1 MRKYIW
7 LLYTGL
13 AFTISGILAHVLSVE
28 SPLPGILIS
37 IGGVIKIVFLTLTL
51 RQAKV
56 RPGYEMLFLLFGLG
70 FIILGA
76 QLRNNEAPLALAITA
91 TIFGASMK
99 VLFLLVIIKKLRTA
113 RVKSRQNN

>member
-13 AFTISGILAHVLSVE
+13 ALIFSGILAQTLSLD
-28 SPLPGILIS
+28 SMLPGILIS
-37 IGGVIKIVFLTLTL
+37 IGGLTKIIFITLTL
-51 RQAKV
+51 RQAKI

-76 QLRNNEAPLALAITA
+76 RLRTNDVPMVFAITA
-91 TIFGASMK
+91 TVMGAFLK
-99 VLFLLVIIKKLRTA
+99 LLFLFVIIKKLRTA
-113 RVKSRQNN
+113 HIKNRLHN

>member
-13 AFTISGILAHVLSVE
+13 AFIFSGILAQIFSLG

-37 IGGVIKIVFLTLTL
+37 IGGIIKIIFLTLTF
-51 RQAKV
+51 RQMKV
-56 RPGYEMLFLLFGLG
+56 RPGYEMVFLLFGLG

-76 QLRNNEAPLALAITA
+76 QLRNNDAPLALALAA
-91 TIFGASMK
+91 TVIGASLK
-99 VLFLLVIIKKLRTA
+99 LLFLFVIIRKLRIA
-113 RVKSRQNN
+113 RIRSRQNG

>member
-13 AFTISGILAHVLSVE
+13 AFTISGILAQILSVH
-28 SPLPGILIS
+28 SPFPGILVS
-37 IGGVIKIVFLTLTL
+37 VGGVTKIIFLTLTL

-56 RPGYEMLFLLFGLG
+56 RPGFEMLFLLFGLG

-76 QLRNNEAPLALAITA
+76 QLRSNDLPLALALTA
-91 TIFGASMK
+91 TIVGASLK
-99 VLFLLVIIKKLRTA
+99 LLFLFVIIRKLRTA
-113 RVKSRQNN
+113 RIKSRSNN

>member
-7 LLYTGL
+7 LLYIGL
-13 AFTISGILAHVLSVE
+13 AFVFSGILAHILSVD
-28 SPLPGILIS
+28 SPIPGLLIS
-37 IGGVIKIVFLTLTL
+37 IGGVVKIIFLALTL

-76 QLRNNEAPLALAITA
+76 QLRNNDVPLAFALTA
-91 TIFGASMK
+91 TIIGASLKLMF
-99 VLFLLVIIKKLRTA
+99 LFVIIRKLRTA
-113 RVKSRQNN
+113 RIRNRLNN

>member
-13 AFTISGILAHVLSVE
+13 AFILSGVLVQVLME
-28 SPLPGILIS
+28 GSPLPGILIS
-37 IGGVIKIVFLTLTL
+37 IGGIIKIIFLTLIL

-76 QLRNNEAPLALAITA
+76 QLRTNEAPLALALTA
-91 TIFGASMK
+91 TIIGASLK
-99 VLFLLVIIKKLRTA
+99 LLFLFAVIRKLKTA
-113 RVKSRQNN
+113 RIKNRINN

>member
-13 AFTISGILAHVLSVE
+13 AFIFSGILAQALSLY

-37 IGGVIKIVFLTLTL
+37 IGGVSKIIFLTLTL

-56 RPGYEMLFLLFGLG
+56 RPGYEMLFILFGLG

-76 QLRNNEAPLALAITA
+76 QLRNNDVPLAFAMTA
-91 TIFGASMK
+91 TVIGASFK
-99 VLFLLVIIKKLRTA
+99 LLFLFVIIRKLHTA
-113 RVKSRQNN
+113 RLKSRQNN